1 MSMDVKQ
8 MHTFLSGL
16 AANNSKEWMEAHKAE
31 YQTAKQ
37 HFIDLIQQAIEQTIP
52 FDGEVAGEEAKK
64 CIFRLNRDVRF
75 SNNKDPYKTNFGGS
89 ISKGGRKTGNPGYY
103 IHIMP
108 GNNFVGGGLYQ
119 PMPDALKK
127 IRQEIDYN
135 ADEMRRI
142 ISSKSFTSVFDEP
155 FDDQVKTA
163 PKGYS
168 KDNPNIDLLKYK
180 SFIYMR
186 KFTDKEAQSDNF
198 SSEVINTFK
207 ALKPYLDFLRRGLD

>member
-1 MSMDVKQ
+1 MDVKK
-8 MHTFLSGL
+8 MHAFLSGL
-16 AANNSKEWMEAHKAE
+16 AANNSKEWMDAHKAE
-31 YQTAKQ
+31 YQSARQ
-37 HFIDLIQQAIEQTIP
+37 HFIELVQFAIENTSA
-52 FDGEVAGEEAKK
+52 FDQEIAGEEAKK

-108 GNNFVGGGLYQ
+108 GNNFIGGGLYH
-119 PMPDALKK
+119 PMPEALKK

-135 ADEMRRI
+135 ADELRKI
-142 ISSKSFTSVFDEP
+142 ISSKTFTSTFDQP
-155 FDDQVKTA
+155 YDDKVKTA

-168 KDNPNIDLLKYK
+168 KDNPNIDLLRYK

-186 KFTDKEAQSDNF
+186 KVTDKEAQSSKFPDLII
-198 SSEVINTFK
+198 ETFGTM
-207 ALKPYLDFLRRGLD
+207 KPYLDFLRRGLD

>member
-1 MSMDVKQ
+1 MDVKQ
-8 MHTFLSGL
+8 MHSFLSGL
-16 AANNSKEWMEAHKAE
+16 TKNNSKEWMDIHKTD
-31 YQTAKQ
+31 YQTARQ
-37 HFIDLIQQAIEQTIP
+37 SFIDLVQYAIDQTSV
-52 FDGEVAGEEAKK
+52 FDPEIAGEEAKK

-89 ISKGGRKTGNPGYY
+89 ITKGGRKSGNPGYY

-119 PMPDALKK
+119 PPPEPLKK

-135 ADEMRRI
+135 ASELRAI
-142 ISSKSFTSVFDEP
+142 IGSKAFTSVFTEP
-155 FDDQVKTA
+155 YGDKVKTA

-168 KDNPNIDLLKYK
+168 KENPNIDLIRFK

-186 KFTDKEAQSDNF
+186 QFSDKESQTSNF
-198 SSEVINTFK
+198 PERIIETFQTI
-207 ALKPYLDFLRRGLD
+207 KPYLDFLRRGLD

>member
-1 MSMDVKQ
+1 MDVKQ
-8 MHTFLSGL
+8 MHNFLSGL
-16 AANNSKEWMEAHKAE
+16 AANNSKEWMDAHKSD
-31 YQTAKQ
+31 YMTAKQ
-37 HFIDLIQQAIEQTIP
+37 NFIDLVQHLINKTAP
-52 FDGEVAGEEAKK
+52 KDPEVASEEAKK

-108 GNNFVGGGLYQ
+108 GNNFAGGGLYH

-135 ADEMRRI
+135 ADELRGIMN
-142 ISSKSFTSVFDEP
+142 SKYFKSVFDEP
-155 FDDQVKTA
+155 YDDKVKTA
-163 PKGYS
+163 PKGFS
-168 KDNPNIDLLKYK
+168 KDNPNIDLLRYK

-186 KFTDKEAQSDNF
+186 KFTDKEAQS
-198 SSEVINTFK
+198 SEFPDLIQETFTTI
-207 ALKPYLDFLRRGLD
+207 KPYLDFLRRGLD